1 MANRIAKFASAIF
14 ASFLAGAPITIITSS
29 FTHAAS
35 DCQTEPGSETRQ
47 GQHWYY
53 RIQHGTKRHCW
64 YLREEGE
71 RAEQATSSEGTAAAS
86 RRNETAVRGSI
97 ADAHGELPSPRVRA
111 QQAGGAS
118 AARRPRANMPTAAT
132 PEDNQYPGAI
142 ASPADGAPRSLVAS
156 RLPEPLAV
164 DSSDPAPEASAT
176 MVADASPTPQAESS
190 PALAPVTLAAAAA
203 PIQKTGGSLRMVL
216 LVILGALA
224 LASLMGNVVYR
235 LGRARHVARAAARRR
250 DIWESADPARSPS
263 SADRQTGNLAARADF
278 AGRPDFARAD
288 IRASPPDNGVE
299 QIEEFIGEFLVRL
312 SKLPQAGCRTE
323 VGPHAT
329 SLTI

>member
-14 ASFLAGAPITIITSS
+14 ASLLAGAPITIITSS
-29 FTHAAS
+29 FAHAAG

-53 RIQHGTKRHCW
+53 RIEHGTKRHCW

-97 ADAHGELPSPRVRA
+97 ADAHGELPPPRVRV
-111 QQAGGAS
+111 QQDGGAS
-118 AARRPRANMPTAAT
+118 AARRPRANMPAT
-132 PEDNQYPGAI
+132 PEDNQYPGAF

-164 DSSDPAPEASAT
+164 DSSVNPAPEASAT

-203 PIQKTGGSLRMVL
+203 PIQKTGGSLRMLL

-263 SADRQTGNLAARADF
+263 SADPQTGNLAARADF

-288 IRASPPDNGVE
+288 IPASPPDNGVE

-312 SKLPQAGCRTE
+312 STLSQAGRRTE

-329 SLTI
+329 SLTM